1 MSENKSHEL
10 LLALWHSADQLRSK
24 MEASEFQ
31 SYILGLVFY
40 KYLSDKLLTES
51 TEMIDHKGTDLD
63 EALVNYTKLY
73 TTKDATLSTD
83 YSLSPELTFQS
94 LLHEID
100 DQTFQREHLQQALSE
115 IEQSNI
121 AYKDIF
127 GDLDLSSNELGAFP
141 EKKNETIANIM
152 KEFRQLN
159 LSEYQGDVL
168 GDAYEYLINQF
179 AAISGKK
186 TGEFY
191 TPHQMNNI
199 LSHIA
204 ILGKEKTKKFTI
216 YDPTMGSGSL
226 LLNVK
231 KYSDEPTGINYV
243 GQELNTSTY
252 NLARMNFLLHDVPVE
267 QQTLRN
273 GDTLD
278 KDWPESPEEH
288 QFDAVVMNP
297 PYAVKN
303 WNKSALEVSDPRFEI
318 AGVLPPNTKGD
329 FAFLLHGYHHL
340 KEDGTMVILL
350 PHGVLFRG
358 AAEGTIRQKLLE
370 NGAIDAVIGLP
381 SNLLHN
387 TSIPTVAIVLKKN
400 RTNKDVLFIDASQE
414 FDKHG
419 FKVTLNDKHVEKIIE
434 TYKERKSQD
443 KYAYLASFEEIVEN
457 DFNLNIPRYV
467 DTFKKEEVS
476 LKDISASLSDT
487 EKELDKVNKELA
499 QALQQLQVETA
510 HEESLSG
517 FIKYISK

>member
-1 MSENKSHEL
+1 MSENTSQEL
-10 LLALWHSADQLRSK
+10 YQALWRSADQLRSR
-24 MEASEFQ
+24 MEASEFK

-40 KYLSDKLLTES
+40 KYLSDKLLIES
-51 TEMIDHKGTDLD
+51 TEMIDNKEIDLD
-63 EALVNYTKLY
+63 EALDNYTKLY
-73 TTKDATLSTD
+73 KTNGTTLNSD

-100 DQTFQREHLQQALSE
+100 NQTFQREHLQQGLSE
-115 IEQSNI
+115 IEQSNV
-121 AYKDIF
+121 AYEYIF
-127 GDLDLSSNELGAFP
+127 HDLDLNSNKLGATS
-141 EKKNETIANIM
+141 ERKDETIANIM
-152 KEFRQLN
+152 KEFRYFN

-186 TGEFY
+186 GGEFY
-191 TPHQMNNI
+191 TPHQVSNI

-204 ILGKEKTKKFTI
+204 ILGREKTKGFTI

-231 KYSDEPTGINYV
+231 KYSDEPTGIQYF
-243 GQELNTSTY
+243 GQELNTATY
-252 NLARMNFLLHDVPVE
+252 NLARMNFLLHDVPTAR
-267 QQTLRN
+267 QTLHN
-273 GDTLD
+273 GDTLA
-278 KDWPESPEEH
+278 KDWPDDPEEN

-297 PYAVKN
+297 PYSLKN
-303 WNKSALEVSDPRFEI
+303 WNKSELKVSDPRFEI

-329 FAFLLHGYHHL
+329 YAFLLHGYHHL

-370 NGAIDAVIGLP
+370 KGAIDAVIGLP

-387 TSIPTVAIVLKKN
+387 TGIPTVVIVLKKN
-400 RTNKDVLFIDASQE
+400 RANKDVLFIDASNE

-419 FKVTLNDKHVEKIIE
+419 YQVTLNDKHVEKITE
-434 TYKERKSQD
+434 TYKERKSKD

-457 DFNLNIPRYV
+457 NFNLNIPRYV
-467 DTFKKEEVS
+467 DTFEKEEVS
-476 LKDISASLSDT
+476 LKDISDSLFET

-499 QALQQLQVETA
+499 QALQQLQVETS
-510 HEESLSG
+510 HEESLSE